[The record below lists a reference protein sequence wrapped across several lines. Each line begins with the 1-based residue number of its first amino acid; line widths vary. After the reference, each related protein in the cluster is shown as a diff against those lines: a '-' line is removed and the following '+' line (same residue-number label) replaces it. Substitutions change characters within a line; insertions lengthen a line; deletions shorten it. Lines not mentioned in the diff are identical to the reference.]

1 MDFIETIQNKE
12 IVFVINKKI
21 IDDDFCNKIML

>member
-1 MDFIETIQNKE
+1 MMKYLALV

-21 IDDDFCNKIML
+21 DESKIKYNIKLK